1 MVGEPG
7 GPVRHRAGDRLSA
20 AVLYAVLTLRVEVF
34 VVEQHAPYREL
45 DGADLAADTTHL
57 WIEVPAEAEEPPT
70 RGDEPALGPV
80 IAGTGRRLVATA
92 RLVTARAG
100 AELGRVVV
108 ASAHRDRGLG
118 TALVQTGSE
127 LAGRPLHLNAQA
139 HLESWYAAFGF
150 VTVGPSFDW
159 EGIAHVPMRLS
170 A

>member
-1 MVGEPG
+1 M
-7 GPVRHRAGDRLSA
+7 
-20 AVLYAVLTLRVEVF
+20 LTLRVEVF
-34 VVEQHAPYREL
+34 VVEQQAPYREL

-57 WIEVPAEAEEPPT
+57 WIEVPAEADEPPAEADEPAT

-80 IAGTGRRLVATA
+80 VAGTGRRLVATA
-92 RLVTARAG
+92 RLVIARSG

-108 ASAHRDRGLG
+108 ASAHRERGFG
-118 TALVQTGSE
+118 TALVQTGCE
-127 LAGRPLHLNAQA
+127 LAGRPLHLNAQT

-150 VTVGPSFDW
+150 VTVGPPFDW